1 MQTFLKTEQDGN
13 RVEFLVD
20 TNIFSL
26 SSILK
31 ASYMF
36 LDVAYFFFRKD
47 EQGNVVVQ
55 VTRKGDTGIAPESLI
70 RDYSDELLAT
80 VLRENLERDN
90 KEIRETIV
98 KTALGGYADVRGHTS
113 VNTNQYSQNLI
124 DFDKDIDEILKEI
137 ESDPDLQID
146 QAEIDAVLKE
156 IESSESKR
164 KNGSVTID
172 PNKVKDA
179 KAKF

>member
-124 DFDKDIDEILKEI
+124 DFDKDI